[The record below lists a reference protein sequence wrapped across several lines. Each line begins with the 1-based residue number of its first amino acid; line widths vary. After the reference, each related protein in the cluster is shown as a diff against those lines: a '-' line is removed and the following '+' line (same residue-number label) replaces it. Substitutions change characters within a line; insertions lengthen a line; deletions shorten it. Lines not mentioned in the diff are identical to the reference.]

1 MTSVRLRMRC
11 AAFNTTNQGAVAK
24 LLQKGFQRRLVTS
37 GARHYMLLVHCLAV
51 SCGKQQF
58 PHPGLPGCCEVID
71 TAP

>member
-37 GARHYMLLVHCLAV
+37 GASACYVWLHEL
-51 SCGKQQF
+51 
-58 PHPGLPGCCEVID
+58 
-71 TAP
+71 